1 MDSIVVAIIGC
12 VGSLLGS
19 LLGVMTSNK
28 LTQYRIAQLEE
39 KVSKH
44 NSIVERTYKLE
55 GAVTE
60 LQHDVRDLKESRGEE
75 IVMDKAYWRKWI
87 KAAAVRA
94 VKTIAQTAVATVG
107 TAAVMGEVNWVMVGS
122 AAALSGVL
130 SLLTS
135 VAGLP
140 EVKLE

>member
-12 VGSLLGS
+12 VGSLMGS

-60 LQHDVRDLKESRGEE
+60 LQHDVRDLKESR
-75 IVMDKAYWRKWI
+75 
-87 KAAAVRA
+87 
-94 VKTIAQTAVATVG
+94 
-107 TAAVMGEVNWVMVGS
+107 
-122 AAALSGVL
+122 
-130 SLLTS
+130 
-135 VAGLP
+135 
-140 EVKLE
+140 

>member
-1 MDSIVVAIIGC
+1 MDSVIVAIIGC

-39 KVSKH
+39 TVSKH

-60 LQHDVRDLKESRGEE
+60 LQHDVRDLKESR
-75 IVMDKAYWRKWI
+75 
-87 KAAAVRA
+87 
-94 VKTIAQTAVATVG
+94 
-107 TAAVMGEVNWVMVGS
+107 
-122 AAALSGVL
+122 
-130 SLLTS
+130 
-135 VAGLP
+135 
-140 EVKLE
+140 

>member
-1 MDSIVVAIIGC
+1 MDSVVVAIIGC

-60 LQHDVRDLKESRGEE
+60 LQHDVRDLKESR
-75 IVMDKAYWRKWI
+75 
-87 KAAAVRA
+87 
-94 VKTIAQTAVATVG
+94 
-107 TAAVMGEVNWVMVGS
+107 
-122 AAALSGVL
+122 
-130 SLLTS
+130 
-135 VAGLP
+135 
-140 EVKLE
+140 

>member
-1 MDSIVVAIIGC
+1 MDSIVVAITGC

-60 LQHDVRDLKESRGEE
+60 LQHDVRDLKESR
-75 IVMDKAYWRKWI
+75 
-87 KAAAVRA
+87 
-94 VKTIAQTAVATVG
+94 
-107 TAAVMGEVNWVMVGS
+107 
-122 AAALSGVL
+122 
-130 SLLTS
+130 
-135 VAGLP
+135 
-140 EVKLE
+140 